1 MPESKI
7 SCIAVAFS
15 LRCWEFTVHGRFDTR
30 RFGTN
35 RSRFVAHVKL
45 IRYKLTLFQ
54 VVPRQNT
61 TLERT
66 QTSVVNK
73 TNTYL
78 HDPPH
83 VPKPPTQWE
92 HANETKFWLS
102 VFIENRYLY
111 KYIWD
116 FFYNPSAYY
125 TYDQET
131 QILSIMSCK
140 SVMQRTR
147 EETGVILARG

>member
-1 MPESKI
+1 MLI
-7 SCIAVAFS
+7 TCVIWMVID
-15 LRCWEFTVHGRFDTR
+15 VVMHGQGRVTWRTTRF
-30 RFGTN
+30 
-35 RSRFVAHVKL
+35 L
-45 IRYKLTLFQ
+45 LRYKLTLLQ

-61 TLERT
+61 ILERT

-78 HDPPH
+78 REPPH

-102 VFIENRYLY
+102 LFIENRDSY
-111 KYIWD
+111 KNIWD
-116 FFYNPSAYY
+116 FFYNSSAYY

-131 QILSIMSCK
+131 GILSIMSCK
-140 SVMQRTR
+140 SVMQRTH
-147 EETGVILARG
+147 EETGVILARGFINYHTNRRVN